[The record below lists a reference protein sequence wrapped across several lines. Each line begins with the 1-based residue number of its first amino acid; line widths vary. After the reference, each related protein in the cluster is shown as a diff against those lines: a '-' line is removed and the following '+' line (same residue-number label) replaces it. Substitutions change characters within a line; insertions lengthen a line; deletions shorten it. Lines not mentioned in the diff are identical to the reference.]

1 MLYVNGVI
9 KYVLFSYL
17 ASACCY
23 VLKITLVNGLLRVHL
38 LLHTIP
44 LFEYTTHSGIHRPCS
59 QTPGPVDPRAQF
71 VSLVGGVFPGIVGF
85 RVPGV
90 LKLELACYR
99 QEQDPAGLRE
109 GSSLHGRVLLLLSAL
124 WWAELGLDPVV
135 GLAMSRGLSRDS
147 CGS

>member
-1 MLYVNGVI
+1 M
-9 KYVLFSYL
+9 
-17 ASACCY
+17 
-23 VLKITLVNGLLRVHL
+23 TE
-38 LLHTIP
+38 HTH
-44 LFEYTTHSGIHRPCS
+44 THTHTHTCRERWLDGSWS
-59 QTPGPVDPRAQF
+59 LTAGPVDPRAQF